1 MYYRE
6 DIFKQLGLTVPT
18 TWEEFKDCA
27 ITIQRNKMQVWL
39 PYTQIQA
46 TTTVNV
52 GIGGLSIFPT
62 LMAQNGLSLFNK
74 EFNGS
79 NLNTKES
86 ISVFNTWTDFYTE
99 YKIPKE
105 ASFYNRFRVGTM
117 PLGIDTYLLYQTLN
131 SAAPEI
137 KGRWKI
143 APLPG
148 VINADNT
155 INNSSTGSGTGN
167 VIINGTGKEELAWE
181 FLKWWTSADIQVR
194 YSNNLESILGPVG
207 RIDTANVEALS
218 RLSWTKKDLGILMEQ
233 WEKVV
238 EVNEIPGSYYLT
250 RALDQAF
257 WNVTNG
263 QATSKDA
270 ILEWS
275 MVADNEIKRKIEE
288 YGTQPKE
295 KK

>member
-1 MYYRE
+1 M
-6 DIFKQLGLTVPT
+6 
-18 TWEEFKDCA
+18 
-27 ITIQRNKMQVWL
+27 
-39 PYTQIQA
+39 
-46 TTTVNV
+46 
-52 GIGGLSIFPT
+52 
-62 LMAQNGLSLFNK
+62 
-74 EFNGS
+74 
-79 NLNTKES
+79 
-86 ISVFNTWTDFYTE
+86 
-99 YKIPKE
+99 
-105 ASFYNRFRVGTM
+105 
-117 PLGIDTYLLYQTLN
+117 
-131 SAAPEI
+131 
-137 KGRWKI
+137 
-143 APLPG
+143 
-148 VINADNT
+148 
-155 INNSSTGSGTGN
+155 
-167 VIINGTGKEELAWE
+167 
-181 FLKWWTSADIQVR
+181 R